1 MIELVIYKSIQN
13 NFLDYNK
20 LKASCEFNI
29 TYYTTLLNI
38 IEQKPI
44 KQIENTFFQSLVYF
58 FIKER
63 NLKTTI
69 RNITGIYE
77 LSLMFPTTEILEVA
91 MGKNSD
97 LISIN
102 SDADKV
108 GLLMG
113 LYSQLTSKTRNEILE
128 ETLLFSKNM
137 I

>member
-13 NFLDYNK
+13 NFIDYNK

-29 TYYTTLLNI
+29 SYYSALLSI
-38 IEQKPI
+38 IEQKST
-44 KQIENTFFQSLVYF
+44 QEIEASLFPSLVYF

-63 NLKTTI
+63 NLKITI

-77 LSLMFPTTEILEVA
+77 LSLMFPMSEILDVA
-91 MGKNSD
+91 MGKTSD
-97 LISIN
+97 LISVSN
-102 SDADKV
+102 DADKV

-128 ETLLFSKNM
+128 ETLLFSKSM